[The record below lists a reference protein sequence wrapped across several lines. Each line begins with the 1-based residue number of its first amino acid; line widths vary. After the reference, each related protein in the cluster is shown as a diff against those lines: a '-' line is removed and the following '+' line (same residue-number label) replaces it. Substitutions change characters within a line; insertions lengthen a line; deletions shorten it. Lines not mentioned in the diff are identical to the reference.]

1 MSTDKNREQI
11 ELEAINSLKQIL
23 ADAPKGHAI
32 HAVTGG
38 AAAPR
43 SRSERM
49 KGIVS
54 ARIPG
59 DQGGAKH
66 PLPST
71 EPRDAD
77 DIPTLLDPKP
87 GC

>member
-1 MSTDKNREQI
+1 MGVAP
-11 ELEAINSLKQIL
+11 EADLIVVKMPMLPISE
-23 ADAPKGHAI
+23 AVYGH
-32 HAVTGG
+32 VYSENKVMEG